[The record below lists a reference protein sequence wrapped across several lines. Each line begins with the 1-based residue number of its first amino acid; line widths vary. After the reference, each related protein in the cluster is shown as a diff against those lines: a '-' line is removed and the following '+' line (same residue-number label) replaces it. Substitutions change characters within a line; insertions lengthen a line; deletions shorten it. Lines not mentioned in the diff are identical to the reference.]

1 MIGTYI
7 DEVFINMQVVGITRD
22 GARDIKEGEEVL
34 STEVEWTDAIV
45 DIKALENDGED
56 FPELD

>member
-1 MIGTYI
+1 
-7 DEVFINMQVVGITRD
+7 MQVVGITRD